1 MTPGKGSAKN
11 KGTGASLTPNCMQV
25 PCCNL
30 YFMHSFQ
37 KRFFLGW
44 VNFTQPGNRKNPL
57 GKPCTCSQTG
67 NKFLRLDSVLYRSL
81 LASFRSSSHGTS
93 ALSYLFVFDSPP
105 LRLNRPKSLVSK
117 WAAVELH
124 SILIICKSFLISL
137 ISDTVNII
145 PQCNQPRKYT
155 ILKQRSEN
163 MHTCLCI
170 FSTMSCG
177 MPQPATNPEGLGYMS
192 LIR

>member
-44 VNFTQPGNRKNPL
+44 GNFTQPGNRKNPL

-124 SILIICKSFLISL
+124 SILIICKSFM
-137 ISDTVNII
+137 V
-145 PQCNQPRKYT
+145 CKY
-155 ILKQRSEN
+155 N
-163 MHTCLCI
+163 
-170 FSTMSCG
+170 STMQSTKKIHY
-177 MPQPATNPEGLGYMS
+177 PQTEK
-192 LIR
+192 